1 MAITNYSE
9 LQTAVADFLNRDD
22 LTSVIPTFISLAEAQ
37 ITRDLRHWRQQRRVT
52 TTVDEQYE
60 NLPTDFVEMVSL
72 RTDDDYTLEFA
83 SRGEIMRRKLDLGGT
98 SGRPIVFTLNAG
110 QIEFVP
116 TPDAS
121 YTLEMVYYARIPALS
136 DTDTF
141 NWLLTNYPDVYL
153 YGALLHAAPYLAD
166 DVRLAVWS
174 QLYGTAIQQANND
187 SRKGLYSGPLVLRN
201 K

>member
-1 MAITNYSE
+1 MAISTYAE
-9 LQTAVADFLNRDD
+9 LKAAIADFLNRDD

>member
-37 ITRDLRHWRQQRRVT
+37 IARDLRHWRQQRRVT